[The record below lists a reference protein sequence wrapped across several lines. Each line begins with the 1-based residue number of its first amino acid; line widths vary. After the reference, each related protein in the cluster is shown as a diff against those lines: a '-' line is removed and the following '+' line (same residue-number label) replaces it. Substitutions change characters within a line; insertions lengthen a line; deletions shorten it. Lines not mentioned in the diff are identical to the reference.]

1 MIGIEG
7 RFSRVYHRANQR
19 LRKAWSGLLGL
30 GAFGAGSQSSERIE
44 QRRDTGGRGGSTVL
58 NRRSPAALL
67 RLQTD
72 RPFRALVSLLT
83 RI

>member
-30 GAFGAGSQSSERIE
+30 GAFGARSQSSERIE
-44 QRRDTGGRGGSTVL
+44 QRRDMGGRGGSTVL
-58 NRRSPAALL
+58 TVEVLPPICASKPIG
-67 RLQTD
+67 
-72 RPFRALVSLLT
+72 PFRALASLLT